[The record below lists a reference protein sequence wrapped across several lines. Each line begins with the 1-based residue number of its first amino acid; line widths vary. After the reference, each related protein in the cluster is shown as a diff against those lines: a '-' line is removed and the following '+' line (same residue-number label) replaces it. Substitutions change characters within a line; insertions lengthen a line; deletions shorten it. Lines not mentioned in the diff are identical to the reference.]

1 VSRVYVYALLDA
13 RPSGALPSGL
23 QGERL
28 RTVQRAGVVAV
39 VGDVPAGPEV
49 EAAALRAHDAT
60 AVAVAEGAAAV
71 LPARFGAVL
80 DDEAALARFLDDHEG
95 PLREALQLVRG
106 CRQMTLRL
114 SSAAGRAPARPPDP
128 PAAEVAAGPGKAY
141 LEARAA
147 REPHNDARVRA
158 VVAPLEGLVRATRVE
173 GHDHPPL
180 VASVYHLVPI
190 DRLDDYRAALAAAT
204 QRSPGV
210 HVSLSGPWLPYAFA
224 PGLA

>member
-39 VGDVPAGPEV
+39 VGHVAAAPEV
-49 EAAALRAHDAT
+49 EASALRAHDAT
-60 AVAVAEGAAAV
+60 AVALSQGAGAV

-80 DDEAALARFLDDHEG
+80 DDEAALARFLEDHAG

-114 SSAAGRAPARPPDP
+114 SSVAGRAPARPPEP
-128 PAAEVAAGPGKAY
+128 PAAEAAAGPGTAY

-147 REPHNDARVRA
+147 REPHNDPRVRA

-173 GHDHPPL
+173 GHRHPPL
-180 VASVYHLVPI
+180 VASVYHLVPV
-190 DRLDDYRAALAAAT
+190 DRLEDYRAALAAT
-204 QRSPGV
+204 TGRSPDL
-210 HVSLSGPWLPYAFA
+210 HVSVSGPWLPYAFA

>member
-1 VSRVYVYALLDA
+1 MSPVYVYALLDA

-39 VGDVPAGPEV
+39 VGDVAKAPEI

-60 AVAVAEGAAAV
+60 AVAVAEGAGAV

-114 SSAAGRAPARPPDP
+114 SSVSGRDPARPPDP
-128 PAAEVAAGPGKAY
+128 PAAESAARPGTAY

-147 REPHNDARVRA
+147 REPHNDPRVRA

-173 GHDHPPL
+173 GHSHPPL
-180 VASVYHLVPI
+180 VASVYQLVPI
-190 DRLDDYRAALAAAT
+190 DRLDDYRATLAALT
-204 QRSPGV
+204 RRLPDV
-210 HVSLSGPWLPYAFA
+210 HVSPSGPWLPYAFA